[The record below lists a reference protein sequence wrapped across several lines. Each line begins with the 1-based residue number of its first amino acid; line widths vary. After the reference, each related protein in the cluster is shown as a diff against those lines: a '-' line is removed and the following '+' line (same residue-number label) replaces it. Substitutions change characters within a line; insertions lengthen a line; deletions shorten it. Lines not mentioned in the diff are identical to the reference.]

1 MAQGRTDDEGAR
13 PYVASEHRAE
23 SRTASDWA
31 SGGVAFAAAM
41 LLMIGTFH
49 LIAGL
54 VAIVNSEFFTAVRAY
69 TYDLDLRAWGWMHVV
84 FGVIAVAAGVSLFS
98 RARWAEAFALVVAWF
113 SAIDNFFFIPYAPFW
128 ALLLI
133 ALDVWVIWSLT
144 RPRHLARHADTGP

>member
-1 MAQGRTDDEGAR
+1 MAHDRT
-13 PYVASEHRAE
+13 AE
-23 SRTASDWA
+23 SRATPDWA
-31 SGGVAFAAAM
+31 SGGVVFAAAM

-54 VAIVNSEFFTAVRAY
+54 VAIIDSEFFVVVRAY
-69 TYDLDLRAWGWMHVV
+69 TYDLDVRAWGWMHVV
-84 FGVIAVAAGVSLFS
+84 LGVAAMTAGIGLFS
-98 RARWAEAFALVVAWF
+98 RARWAEAFALVIAWF

-144 RPRHLARHADTGP
+144 RPRHTAPARNADTTETHR